1 MYQSERIITNPNL
14 PENTVTCVAIGSKY
28 NKTAN
33 SLIDRKIRIIGLE
46 YNLLP
51 EYLSGHADMQLFH
64 FGNNIIFKNEIPA
77 GESFLDFRTEIIPE
91 VLKSEYPGDCPLNCV
106 RIGNKLICNTKTVSK
121 SILDLAEESGITII
135 DVKQGY
141 TKCSVCILNENAI
154 ITDDESVYKSAQ
166 NFFDDTLLISKGS
179 IRLQTKEYGFIG
191 GVTGKLDENV
201 LAFNGRIESHTDHNK
216 IFDILDKYNIIADE
230 LLDEPL
236 EDIGSII
243 PLSEIRA

>member
-1 MYQSERIITNPNL
+1 MHQSERIISNPNL
-14 PENTVTCVAIGSKY
+14 PENAVTCVAIGSKY

-33 SLIDRKIRIIGLE
+33 SFINRNIRIIGLE
-46 YNLLP
+46 CNLLP
-51 EYLSGHADMQLFH
+51 NYLSGHADMQLFH
-64 FGNNIIFKNEIPA
+64 FGNNIIFNNEISA
-77 GESFLDFRTEIIPE
+77 GESFLDFKTEIIPE
-91 VLKSEYPGDCPLNCV
+91 VLKSDYPDDCLLNCV
-106 RIGNKLICNTKTVSK
+106 RIGNKLICNKNSVSK
-121 SILDLAEESGITII
+121 SILKLAEESGLTII
-135 DVKQGY
+135 EVKQGY

-166 NFFDDTLLISKGS
+166 NFFNDTLLISKGS

-191 GVTGKLDENV
+191 GATGKLDKNI

-216 IFDILDKYNIIADE
+216 IYDILYKYNITADE

-243 PLSEIRA
+243 PLIEKRT